1 MHGLINRSI
10 EAFVADTYGSAVWRD
25 IARSAG
31 VPEAGFEPLKT
42 YDDAL
47 TAHVLDAAAATLG
60 RGADALLED
69 AGHYL
74 VTNPGLAAPRRLL
87 RFGGET
93 FADFLH
99 SLEDLHDRARLAL
112 PDLDLPRFEVTEDTS
127 GRFTLRHDWAQG
139 LGSMITGALRAM
151 ADDYGALALIEP
163 GRRRREDGRETVTVR
178 LMESDFAEGRD
189 FSLGRTA
196 P

>member
-10 EAFVADTYGSAVWRD
+10 EAFIAYTYGPETWAGIASA
-25 IARSAG
+25 AELPAT
-31 VPEAGFEPLKT
+31 GFEPLQSYEDT
-42 YDDAL
+42 V
-47 TAHVLDAAAATLG
+47 TARVLAAAA
-60 RGADALLED
+60 DALQREQAAILED

-74 VTNPGLAAPRRLL
+74 VTNPGLPAPRRLL
-87 RFGGET
+87 RFGGDT

-112 PDLDLPRFEVTEDTS
+112 PDLDLPRIEVTEDVP
-127 GRFTLRHDWAQG
+127 GRFTLRHAWAAG
-139 LGSMITGALRAM
+139 LGPMITGALRAM

-163 GRRRREDGRETVTVR
+163 GRGRRDDGQETISVR
-178 LMESDFAEGRD
+178 LLESDFAQGRD
-189 FSLGRTA
+189 FSLGRLA